1 MRTVQRT
8 FVLRSVAS
16 GPQTG
21 PRERAPL
28 RPLVRGLLLLASFGL
43 LSAALVL
50 LFREGQREAAR
61 IAALEAS
68 RGAERSGAAAH
79 KGGSAGELAAAR
91 ISISVSSNPPGA
103 KVRLSDGERRSAA
116 VIDAETLTPAQLQVP
131 RSSEPLTLVLSKPGF
146 QDEALVITPD
156 VPREHFVVLQ
166 TEGAAEHRGAEA
178 ALATE
183 HRGAEAPPAEADA
196 AAEAES
202 DSPRILLERLV
213 DTYLDA
219 RLRGCCQEAGPC
231 GHVLLEGAVN
241 AAGRIS
247 RLQVHLNPPQPQATR
262 CINGVLRA
270 ARRVRVPAGEAQPFL
285 RSYSFDAP
293 SGSVVASGDAKSAP
307 AAPPPRSAAGGVP
320 ASTESVPPRD
330 GGPAAGDH
338 RPSGAGEGPATTL
351 DQSGGRP

>member
-28 RPLVRGLLLLASFGL
+28 RPLVRGLLLFASFGL

-61 IAALEAS
+61 IAAVEAS
-68 RGAERSGAAAH
+68 REAERSGAAAH

-91 ISISVSSNPPGA
+91 ISVSVSSNPPGA
-103 KVRLSDGERRSAA
+103 RVRLSDGERRGAA
-116 VIDAETLTPAQLQVP
+116 IIDAETLTPAQIQVP

-146 QDEALVITPD
+146 QDETLVVTPD

-166 TEGAAEHRGAEA
+166 AEGASDNRGAAA
-178 ALATE
+178 ALAT
-183 HRGAEAPPAEADA
+183 GGAPPAEPSAP
-196 AAEAES
+196 AEAES
-202 DSPRILLERLV
+202 DGPRILLERLV

-270 ARRVRVPAGEAQPFL
+270 ARRMRVPPDEAQPFL

-293 SGSVVASGDAKSAP
+293 SGSVVASGDPKSTPA
-307 AAPPPRSAAGGVP
+307 AAPPRAAAAGVP

-330 GGPAAGDH
+330 GGPAAAGDH